1 MQTKLTTI
9 TYTNPSD
16 LVPQPSTGNIYQD
29 TSNLL
34 VSCDCQSFQVAKLCC
49 HINVWRK
56 QCGFSLKE
64 LHTFTR
70 VPRTN
75 PFFADEVR
83 PS

>member
-9 TYTNPSD
+9 TYPNPNA
-16 LVPQPSTGNIYQD
+16 LVPQPTTGHIYQD

-64 LHTFTR
+64 LYTFTR

-75 PFFADEVR
+75 PFHADEVR
-83 PS
+83 RS